1 MMMHISFSH
10 QRIRDNRRIIS
21 VEIASV
27 IHRSWFRRCRHGLA
41 FTQILLLSYNEK
53 TCGSWK
59 KNVHKN
65 KTRLPNVKFTI
76 EQAMK
81 AQRGYRSTSVL
92 SLTFA
97 LDGGG
102 WLSPRSDRFT
112 SSKQTQYPLYNK
124 ICGSQGR
131 SGWLR
136 KILLHRNS
144 ILG

>member
-1 MMMHISFSH
+1 MSCNVQSV

-27 IHRSWFRRCRHGLA
+27 IHRSWFRWCRHGLA
-41 FTQILLLSYNEK
+41 FTQILLLWYNEK

-81 AQRGYRSTSVL
+81 AQRGVKVYVCSFFNLGAIWGEWS
-92 SLTFA
+92 
-97 LDGGG
+97 
-102 WLSPRSDRFT
+102 SPRSDRFT
-112 SSKQTQYPLYNK
+112 PLKQTQYPLYSK

-136 KILLHRNS
+136 KISPHRNS
-144 ILG
+144 ILW